1 MVIKNGMP
9 VVKVKQAGVAYGP
22 LNYTK
27 LPTDFTKNTPRQPF
41 SKKMAQSYQRPKHQ
55 SMMDNY
61 YNTKST
67 WRDSHPASMAGT
79 FYTEI
84 SAAKEIL
91 NTEK

>member
-1 MVIKNGMP
+1 MTT
-9 VVKVKQAGVAYGP
+9 QS
-22 LNYTK
+22 
-27 LPTDFTKNTPRQPF
+27 FTH
-41 SKKMAQSYQRPKHQ
+41 KKPKHK

-67 WRDSHPASMAGT
+67 WRESNPASVNGT